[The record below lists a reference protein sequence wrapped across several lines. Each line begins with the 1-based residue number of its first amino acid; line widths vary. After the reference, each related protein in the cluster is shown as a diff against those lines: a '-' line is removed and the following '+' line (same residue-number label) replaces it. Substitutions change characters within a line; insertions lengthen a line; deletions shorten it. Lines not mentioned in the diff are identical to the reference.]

1 MPTTQAETGTFR
13 TTYIYKVT
21 NPHTGA
27 VEFPEQPFRLYAWV
41 GYCLDQDGRSRVLG
55 YSNAATEAA
64 AVDMISRNTLS
75 GTEVRVVPARPANA
89 NERDAYLARRAHLAP
104 TDAKRA
110 RWAKRLT
117 DAALDYA
124 RTDRDDPDSAIAEA
138 HLARLVDE
146 AINDLGDKWEVKA
159 RHADWSRRITT
170 RADNAARMFVIAERD
185 LDNHARPEA
194 IDYRITEYLKR
205 RDDLIAALEAVTKY

>member
-1 MPTTQAETGTFR
+1 MNR
-13 TTYIYKVT
+13 TAYIYKVT

-89 NERDAYLARRAHLAP
+89 NERDAYLARRAQLAP
-104 TDAKRA
+104 TDTKRTKWA
-110 RWAKRLT
+110 RVLINAAIDHSRNGDDEVEVKRGREHLAARVD
-117 DAALDYA
+117 DAM
-124 RTDRDDPDSAIAEA
+124 RAIAGA
-138 HLARLVDE
+138 DPMAYAVDHR
-146 AINDLGDKWEVKA
+146 K
-159 RHADWSRRITT
+159 RITT
-170 RADNAARMFVIAERD
+170 RADVAARWFLIVERD
-185 LDNHARPEA
+185 LDNRPRTDA
-194 IDYRITEYLKR
+194 IEYRITQYLKK
-205 RDDLIAALEAVTKY
+205 RDDLIHALEAITPH